1 MIRICRI
8 TLDRWPFMDK
18 QQRIGFDLF
27 GAEGGVVK
35 WIGRG
40 EQYTCSAVNLD
51 KRAHVR
57 HR

>member
-1 MIRICRI
+1 
-8 TLDRWPFMDK
+8 MDK